1 MDALNITRTALS
13 EVRAEQSPR
22 ETKANTVVVVAGFII
37 TVALSGVTYLIDQ
50 SLVPESLAG
59 YAPMVVTALGWALT
73 ALKVSRTPNAVT
85 PTVENRVLDKV
96 REVVDSL
103 PAPARD
109 MLDEA
114 RASAATR
121 AEEWIKTTT
130 GVDVDLD
137 GSDVIGQARAQAST
151 YADELQG
158 IGLAHDTEHE
168 DTGDY
173 VGEHRN
179 DPREP

>member
-37 TVALSGVTYLIDQ
+37 TVALAGVTYLIDQ

-96 REVVDSL
+96 REVIATL

-121 AEEWIKTTT
+121 AETWIKDTT
-130 GVDVDLD
+130 GL
-137 GSDVIGQARAQAST
+137 DVIDQARAQAST

-158 IGLAHDTEHE
+158 IGIAHDTEHA

-179 DPREP
+179 DTREP